1 MSCGC
6 GCCGDSS
13 SGDPTTIVVTNCCG
27 QPDPGS
33 EGTDF
38 SAVLTSSDATSG
50 AQLTLYPMGTVA
62 GALTPPTGTQRLYI
76 FSYQVLVGV
85 AGEFRL
91 YEGIDG
97 DSSFPGDYAKIAA
110 GSLAQNGGVLH
121 RLPNR
126 YLRLGN
132 TLHAS
137 HTAVGQLDV
146 IIHGK
151 LVTETA

>member
-1 MSCGC
+1 MAC

-13 SGDPTTIVVTNCCG
+13 SGDPTTIVVSTCCG
-27 QPDPGS
+27 QPDPGT
-33 EGTDF
+33 EGVDF
-38 SAVLTSSDATSG
+38 TAVLSSDNAVAG
-50 AQLTLYPMGTVA
+50 EELTLYTMGSNLA
-62 GALTPPTGTQRLYI
+62 ISPPTGSQRIYV
-76 FSYQVLVGV
+76 FSYQILVGI
-85 AGEFRL
+85 AGQFAL
-91 YEGIDG
+91 FEGPTG
-97 DSSFPGDYAKIAA
+97 DSSFPGDFAKLAA

-137 HTAVGQLDV
+137 HTTVGRIDIV
-146 IIHGK
+146 IHGK